1 MNSVYN
7 DPIMGPLYAKSL
19 SEIIQ
24 FLLKNIFAMMSCI
37 IFYIFLMILRIQLIF
52 YGMNYLNTFYPRQ
65 YLRKI
70 KQCWYFFSC
79 WFSIKNTNQKKK
91 TKFNWK
97 GISASFKAEKLS
109 PKINLLAH
117 LAVANSWW
125 LRQAANFIH

>member
-19 SEIIQ
+19 SEMIQ
-24 FLLKNIFAMMSCI
+24 FLFKSIFAMMSCI
-37 IFYIFLMILRIQLIF
+37 IFYIFLMILRIPTNFLRNELLEYFLPEAILKKNKT
-52 YGMNYLNTFYPRQ
+52 MLN
-65 YLRKI
+65 
-70 KQCWYFFSC
+70 FFFC
-79 WFSIKNTNQKKK
+79 WFSIKNTNQKRK

-97 GISASFKAEKLS
+97 GVSASFKAEKLS

-117 LAVANSWW
+117 LAVANWWW